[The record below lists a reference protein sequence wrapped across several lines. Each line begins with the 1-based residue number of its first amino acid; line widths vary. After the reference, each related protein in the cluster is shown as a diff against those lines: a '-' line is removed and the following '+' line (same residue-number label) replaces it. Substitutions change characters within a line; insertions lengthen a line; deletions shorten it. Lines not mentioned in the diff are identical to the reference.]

1 MEKFQFGTGEERTY
15 VIIDFEKIV
24 VKLESVKTGDVT
36 LVWSSGHCIFPA
48 EARRGFNDKNSDIS
62 FYFDRKYFFCL
73 VEKFGLDGFRNPV

>member
-24 VKLESVKTGDVT
+24 VKLESVKTR
-36 LVWSSGHCIFPA
+36 WSGQVVIVSSRP
-48 EARRGFNDKNSDIS
+48 RRGFNDKNSDIS